1 MGQTGKASS
10 NPIKE
15 TRADALSISAIRART
30 HHATRTN
37 DGWEAMLAQACSRS
51 ALPFFAWAS
60 AQRRKV
66 AEAYRG
72 EVRSIKTGS
81 RRSRFSVRSDKGVR
95 QNV

>member
-37 DGWEAMLAQACSRS
+37 DGWEAMLK
-51 ALPFFAWAS
+51 LVV
-60 AQRRKV
+60 AQRCLFLGIRSTEKSC
-66 AEAYRG
+66 RG
-72 EVRSIKTGS
+72 I
-81 RRSRFSVRSDKGVR
+81 
-95 QNV
+95 

>member
-51 ALPFFAWAS
+51 ALPFFGHPLNGEKLP
-60 AQRRKV
+60 RHI
-66 AEAYRG
+66 
-72 EVRSIKTGS
+72 EVRSEA
-81 RRSRFSVRSDKGVR
+81 
-95 QNV
+95 